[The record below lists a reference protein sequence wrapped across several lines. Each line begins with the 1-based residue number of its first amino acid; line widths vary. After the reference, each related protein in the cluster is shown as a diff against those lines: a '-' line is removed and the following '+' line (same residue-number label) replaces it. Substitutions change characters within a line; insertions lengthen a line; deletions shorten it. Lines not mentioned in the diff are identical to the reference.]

1 MNRRSALQL
10 ISVPFATTLAQRLNA
25 ARADR
30 VVIVGAGIIGASI
43 GYHLAKRGAQVTI
56 LEQVRPGAGATQNSF
71 AWLNASKRPR
81 PYYELNLMGIMGWRR
96 LGFEM
101 GSELQVQWGGGVEWS
116 ATARG
121 GDLQREELHTF
132 QKWSYPMHEI
142 DAAELGKLLPGITPG
157 GVAFARFNQIEA
169 TVAPVDALGVF
180 LKKAQQYGAK
190 LEYPVELT
198 GIEMKDDHVAGVRT
212 SKGSMP
218 ADVLVLAAG
227 VGTTKLARMAG
238 VNAPLKESGGLLAHT
253 VPMPRVLERVALA
266 PGANI
271 KQNPDGRIVTGT
283 DFEATKIAGSSEEE
297 GRKLLKNAERFVPGL
312 GGAKLDKVTF
322 GHRVLPSD
330 GFPIVGFAPRRPNL
344 YIAAMHSG
352 MTMCPIIGEMAAMEI
367 LDGATAD
374 ILDSFR
380 PARFA

>member
-1 MNRRSALQL
+1 MNRRTALQL
-10 ISVPFATTLAQRLNA
+10 VSVPFATSLARRATA
-25 ARADR
+25 AKSDR
-30 VVIVGAGIIGASI
+30 IVIVGAGIIGASI

-56 LEQVRPGAGATQNSF
+56 LEQTRPGAGATQNSF

-96 LGFEM
+96 LGLEI
-101 GSELQVQWGGGVEWS
+101 GSDLQIQWGGAVTWS
-116 ATARG
+116 ATDGSR
-121 GDLQREELHTF
+121 QREQLRFF
-132 QKWSYPMHEI
+132 QKWSYPIHEI
-142 DAAELGKLLPGITPG
+142 DAAEITRLLPGVTPG
-157 GVAFARFNQIEA
+157 PVAFARFNEIEA
-169 TVAPVDALGVF
+169 TVAPLDALGVI

-190 LEYPVELT
+190 VEYPCELT
-198 GIEMKDDHVAGVRT
+198 AIEMKGIQT
-212 SKGSMP
+212 SKGPMP

-227 VGTTKLARMAG
+227 TGTTKLARLAG
-238 VNAPLKESGGLLAHT
+238 VNVPLKESAGLLAHT
-253 VPMPRVLERVALA
+253 APMPRALNRIVLA

-283 DFEATKIAGSSEEE
+283 DFEATKIDSPSDEE
-297 GRKLLKNAERFVPGL
+297 GHKLLINADRFLPGI
-312 GGAKLDKVTF
+312 GKAKLDKVTF
-322 GHRVLPSD
+322 GHRVLPTD

-352 MTMCPIIGEMAAMEI
+352 MTMCPVIGEMAAMEI

-374 ILDSFR
+374 ILDTFR